1 MKASALA
8 WPIAALGVGLTVTLH
23 VLDLLNDHRYPPPIV
38 GTFVVAAFLIVGALV
53 ASRRPRN
60 PIGWLYLIAIT
71 LIAFGGS
78 RNVSD
83 QYAYYTLATRPGSLP
98 APEWVVWAGAVSLAI
113 GFAALLLY
121 SLLLFPDGRLPS
133 RRWRPL
139 GLGAA
144 LVVVAVALESAL
156 APGTRIVAP
165 GTRKTL
171 DVAIVNPLGIAA
183 AADFFD
189 SVGPM
194 FAGLV
199 LVVVIAAIASTFV
212 RFHSARGVERQ
223 QLKWFAYGAAWIP
236 ATALLAVAL
245 SVVAPNETSGFSEN
259 AWPLSVAGIPIA
271 TALAILRYRLYD
283 IDVLINRTLVYGAT
297 SAAIGAAFFGG
308 IVVLQSVLSPF
319 TSGSEIAVA
328 GSTLVSVALFQPI
341 RRRIQ
346 HGVDRRFYRS
356 RYDAERTVDE
366 FSVRLRDEVELDA
379 VRAELLY
386 AVGRTLTPAHASVWL
401 RERAR

>member
-1 MKASALA
+1 MKASVLA
-8 WPIAALGVGLTVTLH
+8 WSIAALGLGLTVTFH

-38 GTFVVAAFLIVGALV
+38 GTFVGPAFVIVGALV
-53 ASRRPRN
+53 ASQRPRN
-60 PIGWLYLIAIT
+60 PIGWLYLIAVT
-71 LIAFGGS
+71 LVAFGGS

-83 QYAYYTLATRPGSLP
+83 QYAYYTLVTRPGSLP
-98 APEWVVWAGAVSLAI
+98 APEWVVWAGTVLLAI

-121 SLLLFPDGRLPS
+121 SLLLFPNGRLPS
-133 RRWRPL
+133 RRWRPV

-156 APGTRIVAP
+156 APGTRE
-165 GTRKTL
+165 TL
-171 DVAIVNPLGIAA
+171 DVAIVNPAGIAA

-189 SVGPM
+189 TVGPV
-194 FAGLV
+194 FAGFV
-199 LVVVIAAIASTFV
+199 LVVVVAAIASTFV
-212 RFHSARGVERQ
+212 RFHTARGVERQ
-223 QLKWFAYGAAWIP
+223 QLMWFAYGAAWIP
-236 ATALLAVAL
+236 ATALLTVAL
-245 SVVAPNETSGFSEN
+245 SVVAPNETSGFSGN

-271 TALAILRYRLYD
+271 TALAILRHRLYD

-297 SAAIGAAFFGG
+297 SAAIGAAFLGG
-308 IVVLQSVLSPF
+308 IVVLQSLLRPF

-328 GSTLVSVALFQPI
+328 GSTLASVALFQPI

-379 VRAELLY
+379 VRAELID
-386 AVGRTLTPAHASVWL
+386 AVGTTLSPAHASVWL
-401 RERAR
+401 RGRAR